1 MRVMIVHLV
10 LARYVDMMESSIL
23 NRYQEK
29 SWTFALDTAKNSAYL
44 YTGLAGEAGE
54 LCSLFAK
61 ATRDKTAVEHKDFV
75 KEAGDCL
82 WFISALCTYHGVS
95 LEDVA
100 EANIK
105 KLQGRKDRNTIGG
118 SGNDR

>member
-1 MRVMIVHLV
+1 MMIV
-10 LARYVDMMESSIL
+10 LAECALYVNMVESSIL
-23 NRYQEK
+23 NKYQEK
-29 SWTFALDTAKNSAYL
+29 SWSFALDTAKNSAYL
-44 YTGLAGEAGE
+44 YTGLAGEVGE

-61 ATRDKTAVEHKDFV
+61 ATRDKTTVEHSEFM

-82 WFISALCTYHGVS
+82 WFLAALCTYHGVS

>member
-1 MRVMIVHLV
+1 MT
-10 LARYVDMMESSIL
+10 ESSIL
-23 NRYQEK
+23 NNYQEK
-29 SWTFALDTAKNSAYL
+29 SWSFALDTAKNSAYL

-61 ATRDKTAVEHKDFV
+61 ATRDKTAVGHSCFI

-82 WFISALCTYHGVS
+82 WFLAALCTYHGVS

-100 EANIK
+100 EANIL
-105 KLQGRKDRNTIGG
+105 KLQGRKERNTIGG